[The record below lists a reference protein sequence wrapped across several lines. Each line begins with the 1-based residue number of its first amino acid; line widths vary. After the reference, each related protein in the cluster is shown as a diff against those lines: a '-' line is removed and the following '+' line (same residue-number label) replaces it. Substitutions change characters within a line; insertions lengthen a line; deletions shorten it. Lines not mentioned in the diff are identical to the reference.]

1 MSVSPASLHIL
12 ATIAAFARGVDDPD
26 TALAALS
33 AAQMRAFKAEYGLD
47 QTAYTATEIA
57 SAVVPDGVTLDD
69 ACHEMSMMLYNCG
82 DGTGHDHLT
91 DADAEHFATLARALL
106 AEAALTGNRGDYGER
121 LRARLDAGREVAPV
135 APVAAPSTRGG
146 YIQRDEAIARI
157 RAGLKLR
164 SGKAWSVTGG
174 TGTAR
179 GWIYVNVPPKLRVE
193 HGGMNE
199 AARAELG
206 TLFGLD
212 DRVHFQGLSIAPE
225 ERVWHVARAEGNAS

>member
-1 MSVSPASLHIL
+1 MTTMRISAETGPVY
-12 ATIAAFARGVDDPD
+12 R
-26 TALAALS
+26 AALRVAVTGRQVDERTFALGKLRLQFS
-33 AAQMRAFKAEYGLD
+33 RFAGPGLPSYLSL
-47 QTAYTATEIA
+47 THIA
-57 SAVVPDGVTLDD
+57 WL
-69 ACHEMSMMLYNCG
+69 